1 MSREQS
7 VYQLLSGNI
16 PERYLRN
23 LGTIGI
29 AGQLALLNSR
39 VAVVGAGGL
48 GGLTI
53 ELLARQGVGYLTVVD
68 GDCFACHNLNRQILA
83 TEHTLGMNK
92 ALTSVSRVAEI
103 NPEVKVAAVSEMLTA
118 DNAAEILS
126 GVDVIIDALDS
137 ISSRR
142 ILFQTAQELK
152 IPLVHAAI
160 AGFTGRVSTI
170 LPGDHGASAL
180 FARPTESDHGIES
193 VLGNPTVTPAVAAA
207 LQVQE
212 AVKLITGMGTP
223 LRRQMLYF
231 DLEYN
236 VFEIIQL
243 SGKE

>member
-1 MSREQS
+1 MSRKQS
-7 VYQLLSGNI
+7 EAQLLSGTM
-16 PERYLRN
+16 PERYQRN

-29 AGQLALLNSR
+29 AGQLALLHAR

-48 GGLTI
+48 GGLAI
-53 ELLARQGVGYLTVVD
+53 ELLARQGIGYLTVVD

-92 ALTSVSRVAEI
+92 AMAAVSRMAEI
-103 NPEVKVAAVSEMLTA
+103 NPEVNVAAVPEMLTS

-126 GVDVIIDALDS
+126 GAEVIVDALDS

-142 ILFQTAQELK
+142 ILFQTAQEMK
-152 IPLVHAAI
+152 VPLVHAAI
-160 AGFTGRVSTI
+160 AGFTGQVSTI
-170 LPGDHGASAL
+170 FPGDHGISSI
-180 FARPTESDHGIES
+180 FARPNESDRGIES
-193 VLGNPTVTPAVAAA
+193 ILGNPAVTPAVAAA

-212 AVKLITGMGTP
+212 TVKLITGVGKP

-236 VFEIIQL
+236 LFEIIQL
-243 SGKE
+243 SEKE